1 MTVIGI
7 GFNKISMERFAPVVG
22 KININNN
29 ATVKDIDKMELNVGN
44 KKQNALKFTF
54 EFKASYE
61 PNLAHIT
68 LEGEVVWLEKESDAE
83 KILKDWKKDK
93 KIPKEIM
100 TPVINAI
107 LAKSNIEALVL
118 SRELN
123 LPPPIPL
130 PKVEAKE

>member
-7 GFNKISMERFAPVVG
+7 GFNKISMERLAPVVG

-68 LEGEVVWLEKESDAE
+68 LEGEVVWLEKESDTE